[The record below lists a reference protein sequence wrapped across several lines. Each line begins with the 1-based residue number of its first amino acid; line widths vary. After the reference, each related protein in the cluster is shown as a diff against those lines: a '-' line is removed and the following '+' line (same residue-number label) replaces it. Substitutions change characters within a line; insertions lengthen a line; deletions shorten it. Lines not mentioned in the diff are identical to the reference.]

1 MEAVAAPSE
10 EPVARGSSVTV
21 VVLVDVLVAVVVF
34 VLVTVLVVVV
44 GFVLV
49 TVLVVVVVFV
59 LVTVL
64 VVVVA
69 VVGLDEVVGFS
80 GFGASLLAMVTLS
93 MTYGV
98 SAS

>member
-21 VVLVDVLVAVVVF
+21 VVLVDVLV
-34 VLVTVLVVVV
+34 
-44 GFVLV
+44 
-49 TVLVVVVVFV
+49 VVVVFV

-64 VVVVA
+64 VVVFV